1 MPIPGSNVTALCL
14 SVMGNRISTAL
25 LLLANSADPYL
36 RQEGYA
42 RGMPTI
48 VHMACA
54 LGRAEL
60 TEQFLAS
67 QHIENDPTE
76 LLAFYQLRCP
86 SDVPNLARALVRHG
100 AEVSDDLFHA
110 FLCASRWLSAWELL
124 ESPTFSDH
132 LTASQASNMLLVVW
146 SSCGGSQ
153 TTNHQRQLRAYYNTS
168 LTGAPIPTWAG
179 ASGPEAGMD
188 VRPAPKTRR
197 RKLPAKYEID
207 DLLGDTSPYDKSQ
220 DDKGAAAQLAVI
232 RLLLQHGAPIGG
244 ATRGDALDS
253 YPLVPGEY
261 GGRVGVFFVLS
272 EELRLAMCQPVWQ
285 GSQVQQHMEEF
296 DDDYDYAD
304 KTIEQLGAI
313 LRRRSPARSQD
324 VPQVHHHQQ
333 DIQLLYLGL
342 LSQEEGKG
350 GRKKKGVEKVSPL
363 GTIWKQFLL
372 VYARDVGEKPDAKL
386 CRKARKARR
395 LLPRPAAIS
404 RALRDPRVG
413 ELELVHEF
421 YDASSL
427 TSRVDV
433 SKGILVNL

>member
-1 MPIPGSNVTALCL
+1 MSRIMHRLPNELVCMVGENLTCCSLAMFSCTSRTYRELLEPLLYRLHAFPEDIGTRSAVFWVVENTDPNKPETRTTALIVLDKVARFYRPDSAALDRCCKSTYSLGWFGLDRVARVVMPQTTRPSLSPLQMAVLKGLDDIVAWLVGHGANVDMPIPGSNVTALCL
-14 SVMGNRISTAL
+14 SVVGNRISTAL

-179 ASGPEAGMD
+179 ASGPGW
-188 VRPAPKTRR
+188 
-197 RKLPAKYEID
+197 
-207 DLLGDTSPYDKSQ
+207 
-220 DDKGAAAQLAVI
+220 LASAI
-232 RLLLQHGAPIGG
+232 
-244 ATRGDALDS
+244 
-253 YPLVPGEY
+253 PL
-261 GGRVGVFFVLS
+261 
-272 EELRLAMCQPVWQ
+272 C
-285 GSQVQQHMEEF
+285 
-296 DDDYDYAD
+296 
-304 KTIEQLGAI
+304 
-313 LRRRSPARSQD
+313 
-324 VPQVHHHQQ
+324 
-333 DIQLLYLGL
+333 
-342 LSQEEGKG
+342 
-350 GRKKKGVEKVSPL
+350 
-363 GTIWKQFLL
+363 
-372 VYARDVGEKPDAKL
+372 
-386 CRKARKARR
+386 
-395 LLPRPAAIS
+395 
-404 RALRDPRVG
+404 
-413 ELELVHEF
+413 
-421 YDASSL
+421 
-427 TSRVDV
+427 
-433 SKGILVNL
+433 